1 MKIVFLVFDIGRGG
15 GTERSVITL
24 ANYLG
29 QQHDVEILSVL
40 KAVGHPLFEI
50 SPRVRVRHLVS
61 TESPGARLLENHDV
75 SDRYAAR
82 LHEMP
87 SVVVPGHWASG
98 FTGLTDF
105 AIESALREVS
115 AEVVVTT
122 TSALLSLAVQF
133 LPPRVSVVHH
143 EHRASTRQ
151 HDGLE
156 PLLAFAARADL
167 AVVPTETMAK
177 WLTGQLGLTGPRVEA
192 VPHPLPQGFIP
203 RSRLQAPL
211 IMSAGRLTP
220 DKQFGQLIR
229 AFGLISDRLPGW
241 RLRIFGDGP
250 RRHYLEA
257 LTKELKLYDRVELP
271 GSTSDLSSEWA
282 KASIAAVTSRA
293 GSILMAQEA
302 VAAGVPV
309 VGYDTPGG
317 LQEVIQHGRNGLLVP
332 ADSIM
337 ALRSSLLRLVQDQE
351 LRQRLGDGVAESVQR
366 FAPAV
371 VAERWEKLLREV
383 AQRPR
388 GAAGRSRVLRSASH
402 ALIGQERMSPAETAS
417 EPRDDVSGG
426 VAARAMTATVTPK
439 DARRLALAWA
449 VETAE
454 RARVSWFVIP
464 PVRGSRPVLVLP
476 DTARDHFLDLISR
489 EGVPA
494 LLGIHAE
501 GGVGWED
508 LDGSVAEMALFL
520 REKNAPHLRLQAGIP
535 SVEKDRANLYTH
547 GCGIDIEF
555 WHVDEGDLYAPR
567 RNGYVQRVRQDE
579 PTVRA
584 EVEGVD
590 VRTLPL
596 MAGRTVYDP
605 GLTVDAVYTWVD
617 GSDPAWLERRDRRR
631 RAMSNG
637 REDERASGVGRYL
650 SRDELRYS
658 LRSVFLF
665 APWIRHI
672 YLVTDRQRPDWLDPD
687 HPDITV
693 VDHRDIL
700 DEAYLPTFNSHAIET
715 GIHRIPGLSEH
726 FIYFNDDVFLGRPVA
741 QDMFFSPSG
750 QPAMFPAP
758 GTLGLKQSDAPPWL
772 HAAYNNRDLLE
783 RDFGRTITNAMLHT
797 PHPMR
802 RSVIEELE
810 NRYPGEFKRTAAAP
824 FRSETDLSVM
834 SSLTQHYALLNGH
847 GYLGELSAGYI
858 SLAVADLGAQLR
870 QLLTQRC
877 HDVFCLA
884 DYHEHALAA
893 RRVEQLTHEFLV
905 DYFPIS
911 APWELGTAD

>member
-1 MKIVFLVFDIGRGG
+1 MKIVFLVSDVDRAG

-24 ANYLG
+24 ANSLA
-29 QQHDVEILSVL
+29 QRHDVEILSVL
-40 KAVGHPLFEI
+40 RTAGRPLFEI

-61 TESPGARLLENHDV
+61 TESSDAMLLENHEISERD
-75 SDRYAAR
+75 AAR

-87 SVVVPGHWASG
+87 SVVVPRHWIGG
-98 FTGLTDF
+98 FTGLTDV
-105 AIESALREVS
+105 AVESALREVN
-115 AEVVVTT
+115 ADVVVTT

-133 LPPRVSVVHH
+133 LPPRVVVVHR
-143 EHRASTRQ
+143 EHHASTQR
-151 HDGLE
+151 HEGLE

-167 AVVPTETMAK
+167 AVVPTETMSK
-177 WLTGQLGLTGPRVEA
+177 WLQGQLGVTGPRVEA
-192 VPHPLPQGFIP
+192 IPHPLPHGFIP

-211 IMSAGRLTP
+211 IMAAGRLTP
-220 DKQFGQLIR
+220 DKQFPQLVR
-229 AFGLISDRLPGW
+229 AFGLISDRLPEW

-250 RRHYLEA
+250 RRHHLEA
-257 LTKELKLYDRVELP
+257 LTRKLKLYDRVELP

-282 KASIAAVTSRA
+282 KASIAAVTSRS
-293 GSILMAQEA
+293 GSALMAQEA
-302 VAAGVPV
+302 MAAGVPV

-317 LQEVIQHGRNGLLVP
+317 LQELIHPGRNGLLVP
-332 ADSIM
+332 ADSMM
-337 ALRSSLLRLVQDQE
+337 ALRSSLLRLAQDQE
-351 LRQRLGDGVAESVQR
+351 LRQRLGEGAAESVQR
-366 FAPAV
+366 FDPAV
-371 VAERWEKLLREV
+371 VAERWERLLLEV

-388 GAAGRSRVLRSASH
+388 GAAGRSRVLRSTSH
-402 ALIGQERMSPAETAS
+402 ALVAQERTPPGETSA
-417 EPRDDVSGG
+417 EPREGSPEGA
-426 VAARAMTATVTPK
+426 AARAVTSTVTPK
-439 DARRLALAWA
+439 EARHLALAWA

-454 RARVSWFVIP
+454 RTRCPWFVIP
-464 PVRGSRPVLVLP
+464 PVRDSLPTLVLP
-476 DTARDHFLDLISR
+476 DTARDRFLDLLPR

-501 GGVGWED
+501 GGLGWED
-508 LDGSVAEMALFL
+508 LDGSVTEMAPYL
-520 REKNAPHLRLQAGIP
+520 REKNAPYARLQAGIP
-535 SVEKDRANLYTH
+535 SADKHRANLYTH

-555 WHVDEGDLYAPR
+555 WHADEGELEAPR
-567 RNGYVQRVRQDE
+567 RNGYVQQVHEDE
-579 PTVRA
+579 PTV
-584 EVEGVD
+584 ETELEGVE

-605 GLTVDAVYTWVD
+605 GLAVDVVYTWVD
-617 GSDPAWLERRDRRR
+617 GSDPAWLDRRDQRR

-665 APWIRHI
+665 APWVRHI

-693 VDHRDIL
+693 VDHGDIL
-700 DEAYLPTFNSHAIET
+700 DEGYLPTFNSHAIET

-726 FIYFNDDVFLGRPVA
+726 FVYFNDDVFLGRPVTP
-741 QDMFFSPSG
+741 DMFFSPSG
-750 QPAMFPAP
+750 QAAMFPAP
-758 GTLGLKQSDAPPWL
+758 GTLGLRHPDAPPWL
-772 HAAYNNRDLLE
+772 HAAFNNRDLLE

-847 GYLGELSAGYI
+847 GYIGELSAGYI
-858 SLAVADLGAQLR
+858 SLAAADLGAQLR
-870 QLLTQRC
+870 QLLAQRC

-884 DYHEHALAA
+884 DFHEHALPA

-911 APWELGTAD
+911 APWELGRAD

>member
-1 MKIVFLVFDIGRGG
+1 MNIVFLVSDVDRGG
-15 GTERSVITL
+15 GTERSIITL
-24 ANYLG
+24 TNSLG
-29 QQHDVEILSVL
+29 QRHDVEILSIL
-40 KAVGHPLFEI
+40 RTVGRPLFEI

-61 TESPGARLLENHDV
+61 TESPRARLLENHDV
-75 SDRYAAR
+75 SAQDAVR

-87 SVVVPGHWASG
+87 SVVVPEHWAG
-98 FTGLTDF
+98 GLTGLTDI
-105 AIESALREVS
+105 AVESALREVS
-115 AEVVVTT
+115 ADVVVTT

-133 LPPRVSVVHH
+133 LPPRVLVVHH
-143 EHRASTRQ
+143 EQHASTQQ
-151 HDGLE
+151 HEGVE
-156 PLLAFAARADL
+156 ALLAFAARADL

-177 WLTGQLGLTGPRVEA
+177 WLQRQLGVTGPRVETI
-192 VPHPLPQGFIP
+192 PHPLPQGFIP
-203 RSRLQAPL
+203 RSRLQTPL
-211 IMSAGRLTP
+211 IMAAGRLTA
-220 DKQFGQLIR
+220 DKQFGQLVR
-229 AFGLISDRLPGW
+229 AFGLIGDRLPGW

-250 RRHYLEA
+250 RRHHLEA

-282 KASIAAVTSRA
+282 KASIAAVTSRS
-293 GSILMAQEA
+293 GSTLMAQEA
-302 VAAGVPV
+302 MAAGVPV
-309 VGYDTPGG
+309 VGYDIPGG
-317 LQEVIQHGRNGLLVP
+317 LQEIIHPGRNGLLVP

-337 ALRSSLLRLVQDQE
+337 ALRSSLLRLAQDQE
-351 LRQRLGDGVAESVQR
+351 LRQSLGKGAVESVHR

-371 VAERWEKLLREV
+371 VAERWERLLLEV

-388 GAAGRSRVLRSASH
+388 GAAGRSRVLRSVDH
-402 ALIGQERMSPAETAS
+402 ALIGQERLSSAEAA
-417 EPRDDVSGG
+417 EPRDDVPEGA
-426 VAARAMTATVTPK
+426 AARAVAATVTPK
-439 DARRLALAWA
+439 EARRLALAWA

-454 RARVSWFVIP
+454 QARAPWFVIP
-464 PVRGSRPVLVLP
+464 PVRGSLPILVLP
-476 DTARDHFLDLISR
+476 DTARDHFLDLLPR

-494 LLGIHAE
+494 LLGIHAA
-501 GGVGWED
+501 GGLGWED
-508 LDGSVAEMALFL
+508 LDGSVAEMAPYL
-520 REKNAPHLRLQAGIP
+520 REKNAPHARLQAGIP
-535 SVEKDRANLYTH
+535 SAEKDRANLYTH

-555 WHVDEGDLYAPR
+555 WHVDEGDLQAPR

-579 PTVRA
+579 PTV
-584 EVEGVD
+584 ETEIEGVE

-617 GSDPAWLERRDRRR
+617 GSDPAWLERRDQRR
-631 RAMSNG
+631 RATSNG

-687 HPDITV
+687 HPDITI
-693 VDHRDIL
+693 VDHRAIL

-715 GIHRIPGLSEH
+715 GIHRVPGLSEH
-726 FIYFNDDVFLGRPVA
+726 FIYFNDDVFLGRPVT

-750 QPAMFPAP
+750 QAAMFPAP
-758 GTLGLKQSDAPPWL
+758 GTLGLKQPDAPPWL
-772 HAAYNNRDLLE
+772 HAAFNNRDLLE

-847 GYLGELSAGYI
+847 GFIGELSAGYI
-858 SLAVADLGAQLR
+858 SLAAAGLAAQLR
-870 QLLTQRC
+870 QLLAQRC